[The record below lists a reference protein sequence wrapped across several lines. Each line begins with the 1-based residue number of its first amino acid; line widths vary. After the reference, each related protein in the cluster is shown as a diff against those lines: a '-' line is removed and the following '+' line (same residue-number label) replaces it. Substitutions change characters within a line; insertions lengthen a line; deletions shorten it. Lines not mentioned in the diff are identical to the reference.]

1 MSEVAPAHARRI
13 APGVV
18 AGTLLLLVYVLTLA
32 PGLTFW
38 DAGEFIAAAHSL
50 GIPHPPGTPLYILL
64 LHVWAKLFFFLPYA
78 AATNLFSA
86 ACTALAAGI
95 LARLVQ
101 RFSGSWYM
109 AAAAALAAGAM
120 SSVWLNATETEVY
133 AASLA
138 LGTIMLWAGERAGH
152 DEGERFTILLAYLMV
167 LSVPLHLSALV
178 ASPAAIWLAVRRI
191 DRVDWRRCVLLAG
204 IFVLAMGVGR
214 ASWTV
219 AVAGAIVAAA
229 SMLVRAP
236 GTIVLRAASS
246 VGAILIAAIAASALA
261 FLYIRA
267 GFDPAINQG
276 DPSTWEAL
284 QRVIAR
290 RQYAVSPM
298 WPREAPIWIQVA
310 NFGQYA
316 DWQAALSLGPTVM
329 PSILRTLGTLLFIV
343 LAGEGLVHHFRTDR
357 RSAIGVLVLLLS
369 GSLGVVA
376 YLNMRAGPSIGWG
389 VLAADV
395 MREARERDY
404 FYVFAFWAWGLWV
417 GMGAVVMARQY
428 RRPAWAGVLVAAIPI
443 ALNWRAVTRRGEPEQ
458 SLPRAVAE
466 AMLGAVPA
474 NGVLMVIGDNDSYPL
489 WYAQQALGLRR
500 DVTVV
505 TIPLLPTRWYR
516 NEMLRRH
523 DLFTPEEAE
532 KYVPMFGSARQLAD
546 GARRKGRPLALS
558 FMLSPREREFF
569 GDTWQPSGL
578 VYLDGRSGIDTG
590 AMRHWADWVQRRLPD
605 REARTAI
612 DPINAY
618 FVKALECP
626 RQFSEFAARGDSTVL
641 DSTCNYR

>member
-1 MSEVAPAHARRI
+1 MNEVAPARARRL

-101 RFSGSWYM
+101 RFSGSWHM
-109 AAAAALAAGAM
+109 AVAAALAAGAM

-138 LGTIMLWAGERAGH
+138 LGTIMVWAGERAGH
-152 DEGERFTILLAYLMV
+152 EDSERFTVLLAYLMV
-167 LSVPLHLSALV
+167 LVVPLHLSALV
-178 ASPAAIWLAVRRI
+178 AAPAAIWLAVQRR
-191 DRVDWRRCVLLAG
+191 DRIEWHRGVLLAG
-204 IFVLAMGVGR
+204 MFVLAMGIGR
-214 ASWTV
+214 ASWIA
-219 AVAGAIVAAA
+219 AVAGAIVAFA
-229 SMLVRAP
+229 SVMVRAP
-236 GTIVLRAASS
+236 ETRVIRAAWSL
-246 VGAILIAAIAASALA
+246 GAILVATVAASALA
-261 FLYIRA
+261 FLYVRA

-276 DPSTWEAL
+276 DPSSWDAL

-290 RQYAVSPM
+290 KQYAVSPM
-298 WPREAPIWIQVA
+298 WPRLAPVWIQVA

-357 RSAIGVLVLLLS
+357 RSAIGVLVLLLC

-389 VLAADV
+389 VLPGDV

-404 FYVFAFWAWGLWV
+404 FYVFAFWAWGLWA
-417 GMGAVVMARQY
+417 GIGAVVLARQY
-428 RRPAWAGVLVAAIPI
+428 RRPAWAGILVAALPI

-474 NGVLMVIGDNDSYPL
+474 NGVLLVIGDNDSYPL

-500 DVTVV
+500 DVTVA

-516 NEMLRRH
+516 HEMLRRH
-523 DLFTPEEAE
+523 GLFTPEEVE
-532 KYVPMFGSARQLAD
+532 KYVPMFGTARQLAD

-558 FMLSPREREFF
+558 FMLSPSEREYF
-569 GDTWQPSGL
+569 GDAWQASGL
-578 VYLDGRSGIDTG
+578 VYLDGRSGIDTA
-590 AMRHWADWVQRRLPD
+590 AMRHWADWVRRRLPD
-605 REARTAI
+605 RTTRTAI

-618 FVKALECP
+618 FAKALDCP
-626 RQFSEFAARGDSTVL
+626 RQFSEYAARGDSTML